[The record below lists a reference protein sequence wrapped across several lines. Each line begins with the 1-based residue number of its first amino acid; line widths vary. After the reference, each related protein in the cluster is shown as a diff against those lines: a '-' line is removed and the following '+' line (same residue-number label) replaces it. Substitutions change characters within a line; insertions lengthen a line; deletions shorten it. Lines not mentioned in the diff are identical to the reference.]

1 MFSFSAHTKNSEDG
15 GNRTQGN
22 GVLPV
27 LLEQEG
33 EEHEQTA
40 VVHNPPDVNIAL
52 HTQTSNNRVNGLL
65 S

>member
-1 MFSFSAHTKNSEDG
+1 M
-15 GNRTQGN
+15 
-22 GVLPV
+22 LPV

-40 VVHNPPDVNIAL
+40 VVHNPPDVNIDL